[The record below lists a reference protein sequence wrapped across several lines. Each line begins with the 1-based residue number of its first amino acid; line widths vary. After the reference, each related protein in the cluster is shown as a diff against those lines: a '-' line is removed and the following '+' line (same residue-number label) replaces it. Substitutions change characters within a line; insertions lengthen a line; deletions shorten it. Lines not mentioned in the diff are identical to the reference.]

1 MRDDRQ
7 FERTEI
13 SIPCRISCR
22 DQMITGRIV
31 NLSPGGAFITEATEI
46 PAEGSLIVLT
56 LQDDHGISLRA
67 RVNSKVIHSF
77 WEITEDTQIASF
89 GVEFQELEAEVK
101 SKLEYLFV

>member
-7 FERTEI
+7 FERIEI

-22 DQMITGRIV
+22 DQMITGRIT
-31 NLSPGGAFITEATEI
+31 NLSHGGAFITGATEV

-56 LQDDHGISLRA
+56 LQDDHGISLKA

-89 GVEFQELEAEVK
+89 GVEFQELESDVR
-101 SKLEYLFV
+101 SKLKYLFE